1 MATQNSQSD
10 NPAILNQ
17 YYIELF
23 NIFKKWWWAIGLIT
37 ILTATATNFYAKH
50 LEPEYKA
57 HALVEVKQKEQTIVN
72 VEGIENITADK
83 EFLTTQVELL
93 QSRKLMLA
101 VAEQLN
107 LTSASDMLSQE
118 QLGLPKEERQKLII
132 QVLQKRL
139 SVLPVGRSRLI
150 AVSFEHPKKERT
162 ALIANTIVNT
172 FISDSDQDKINSN
185 DRAKTFLQDQLIS
198 AKDSLAKAEE
208 QLISYAD
215 KNKLIILGNDTTQD
229 ITDSLD
235 TASLVKLDAELTI
248 AQTDRI
254 KAEQAYL
261 HSKENGFNAQI
272 LSDDT
277 YLKLSD
283 RRLELESEYTEKLA
297 IFKPAYP
304 GMVQLQSRI
313 DQISNEIDSRAK
325 QIQSGN
331 LSSYKTDYDL
341 ALGLEQSLKQR
352 VERLKASVV
361 DLRTKSIEYKIISRN
376 VEIERTQYNAM
387 LQRLKEV
394 SLSDGLG
401 SNLVQVV
408 DYATVPSKPFKPNR
422 KLYVLLGSL
431 FGLLISTSLAFL
443 YHVLDDRI
451 KVPNDVKNKLGQ
463 TLMGVIPSIKTSLIF
478 EDMLADP
485 QSGIAEAYATLR
497 TNLQFSGPNGGPRV
511 IQVTSTRAAEG
522 KSTSS
527 LGLALR
533 FAGAGSKTLLIDADM
548 RRPTFTAQKGKLGL
562 SDLLTSNDGLKAAI
576 SKTHFDDK
584 LDLIASGPQVPNPS
598 EILATHRMNDIL
610 KRAQETYD
618 YVIVDSPPV
627 LGLADAPTIG
637 AKVEASLVVV
647 EAGRL
652 YTKNV
657 ISALERL
664 GISGTKVLGVV
675 LTKLSTTESGYGDYY
690 GYGYTYGNQKKSNKK
705 LKTKT
710 KQESKRKLAI
720 AKE

>member
-304 GMVQLQSRI
+304 GMVQLQTRI